1 MASTE
6 VNKKGSLIGK
16 TKLKCSMSEAN
27 ARIIIDRLLRES
39 GWVLSGDDG
48 VVNVDTEIKNQ
59 SGFADY
65 VLKDRSD
72 FPLCI
77 IEAKKEL
84 ISPLVGKEQARSY
97 AKSLNCRF
105 VILSNG
111 VSHYFWDIEQGTPT
125 VVDVYPTQEQLELR
139 KNYFN
144 PPRQEVEEIG
154 IDYIAQTQVPK
165 FDQNPDYLNEDKRGD
180 FLRRHKLRL
189 LRDYQLEA
197 VRAVQ
202 NSIAENKDRFLLEMA
217 TGTGK
222 TLTSSAI
229 IKMFMRLYQ
238 VKRVLFLVDRLELE
252 AQAQKEFDEVLK
264 NDFSTVVWKEN
275 QSDWTKAEIVVSTA
289 QSFVS
294 RNKYRKVFRPD
305 HFGLVISDEAHRS
318 LGTRSRKV
326 FEYFIGF
333 KLGLTATPK
342 DYLKSVD
349 IENIAR
355 SHPRQLEERSRLDT
369 YTTFG
374 CDSGEPTFRYSLE
387 DGVKGGHL
395 INPKVIDARTEIT
408 TELLSEQGYIFQG
421 VDEDGTDFEET
432 FTQGDFEKKFF
443 SHNTNTIF
451 CETFLKHAMRDP
463 YTGEIGKT
471 LVFCVSQNHAEKVTQ
486 ILNNLADRVFP
497 NQYNSDFAVQVTS
510 SIQDSQR
517 MTIDFRNNTLNGKSK
532 TNPHYRTSK
541 TRICVTVGMMTTGYD
556 CTDILNICMMRP
568 IYSPSEFI
576 QMKGRGTRKCD
587 FSQSWMT
594 QSEIPDHIEPQK
606 EQFLLFDFFGN
617 YEFFE
622 KDFDYDKVLK
632 LPARPSEP
640 SEPPIDPLNIDEVV
654 STAPDPLAELK
665 EIPISS
671 QGMKID
677 RNLYRSF
684 KKKVVDDSTI
694 EELVKQQNFD
704 GAETYLKDKILDK
717 PSEFFTIEKIRKSLG
732 LDRRLTVSEL
742 LLHVFDHIKHIP
754 SQRECLDEEF
764 DKLDKAIKPDDSVYG
779 NAKEVFEAYAI
790 DGKFRHII
798 DSKKFADLSVHPSG
812 DAFRNLPPKLKQEIP
827 SYIKQNV
834 NLERLQNV
842 G

>member
-1 MASTE
+1 
-6 VNKKGSLIGK
+6 
-16 TKLKCSMSEAN
+16 MSEAN
-27 ARIIIDRLLRES
+27 ARIIIDKLLRES
-39 GWVLSGDDG
+39 DWVLAGDDG
-48 VVNVDTEIKNQ
+48 VVNVETEMQNQ

-65 VLKDRSD
+65 VLKDSSD

-84 ISPLVGKEQARSY
+84 ISPLVGKEQARGY
-97 AKSLNCRF
+97 AESLNCRF

-111 VSHYFWDIEQGTPT
+111 VSHYFWDIEQGSPT
-125 VVDVYPTQEQLELR
+125 VVDIYPSQEQLALR
-139 KNYFN
+139 KSNFN
-144 PPRQEVEEIG
+144 PPRQEVEDIG
-154 IDYIAQTQVPK
+154 VDYIAQTQVPK
-165 FDQNPDYLNEDKRGD
+165 FDQHPEYLDSDKRGD
-180 FLRRHKLRL
+180 FLRRNKLRL
-189 LRDYQLEA
+189 LRDYQLDA

-202 NSIAENKDRFLLEMA
+202 SSILEGKDRFLLEMA

-222 TLTSSAI
+222 TLTSSAL
-229 IKMFMRLYQ
+229 IKMFLRLYK

-252 AQAQKEFDEVLK
+252 TQAQKEFDEVLK
-264 NDFSTVVWKEN
+264 NDFRTVVWKEN
-275 QSDWTKAEIVVSTA
+275 QSDWTKAEIVVSTV

-305 HFGLVISDEAHRS
+305 HFDLVISDEAHRS
-318 LGTRSRKV
+318 LGARSRKV

-349 IENIAR
+349 VEGI
-355 SHPRQLEERSRLDT
+355 SSSDPRQLEKRMMLDT

-387 DGVKGGHL
+387 NGVKDGFL

-408 TELLSEQGYIFQG
+408 TELLSEQGYVFQG
-421 VDEDGTDFEET
+421 VDDDGTDYEET
-432 FTQGDFEKKFF
+432 FTQKDFEKKFF
-443 SHNTNTIF
+443 SDTTNAIF

-471 LVFCVSQNHAEKVTQ
+471 LIFCVSQNHAAKVAQ
-486 ILNNLADRVFP
+486 ILNVLADTVFP
-497 NQYNSDFAVQVTS
+497 NQYHSDFAVQVTS
-510 SIQDSQR
+510 SVTDSQR

-532 TNPHYRTSK
+532 TKPHYMTSK

-617 YEFFE
+617 YDYFE
-622 KDFDYDKVLK
+622 KDFDYDEVLK
-632 LPARPSEP
+632 LPSRPSEP
-640 SEPPIDPLNIDEVV
+640 TEPPAEPPNIDEAV
-654 STAPDPLAELK
+654 STAPDPLADLK
-665 EIPISS
+665 KILISN

-684 KKKVVDDSTI
+684 KKKVTDDAI
-694 EELVKQQNFD
+694 IKGLVSQQNFD
-704 GAETYLKDKILDK
+704 EAETYLKDEVLDK
-717 PSEFFTIEKIRKSLG
+717 PNEFFTIEKIRKSLG
-732 LDRRLTVSEL
+732 LDRQLTVPEL
-742 LLHVFDHIKHIP
+742 LLHVFGHIDHIP

-764 DKLDKAIKPDDSVYG
+764 DKLDKAINPDDSIYSNV
-779 NAKEVFEAYAI
+779 KEFFEAYAVD
-790 DGKFRHII
+790 DGFRYII
-798 DSKKFADLSVHPSG
+798 DSKKFAELSVHPSG
-812 DAFRNLPPKLKQEIP
+812 DAFRKLPLELKQGIP
-827 SYIKQNV
+827 LYIKENV

>member
-1 MASTE
+1 
-6 VNKKGSLIGK
+6 
-16 TKLKCSMSEAN
+16 MSEAN
-27 ARIIIDRLLRES
+27 ARIIIDKLLRES
-39 GWVLSGDDG
+39 DWVLAGDDG
-48 VVNVDTEIKNQ
+48 VVNVETEMQNQ

-65 VLKDRSD
+65 VLKDSSD

-84 ISPLVGKEQARSY
+84 ISPLVGKEQARGY
-97 AKSLNCRF
+97 AESLNCRF

-111 VSHYFWDIEQGTPT
+111 VSHYFWDIEQGSPT
-125 VVDVYPTQEQLELR
+125 VVDIYPSQEQLALR
-139 KNYFN
+139 KSNFN
-144 PPRQEVEEIG
+144 PPRQEVEDIG
-154 IDYIAQTQVPK
+154 VDYIAQTQVPK
-165 FDQNPDYLNEDKRGD
+165 FDQHPEYLDSDKRGD
-180 FLRRHKLRL
+180 FLRRNKLRL
-189 LRDYQLEA
+189 LRDYQLDA

-202 NSIAENKDRFLLEMA
+202 SSILEGKDRFLLEMA

-222 TLTSSAI
+222 TLTSSAL
-229 IKMFMRLYQ
+229 IKMFLRLYK

-252 AQAQKEFDEVLK
+252 TQAQKEFDEVLK
-264 NDFSTVVWKEN
+264 NDFRTVVWKEN
-275 QSDWTKAEIVVSTA
+275 QSDWTKAEIVVSTV

-305 HFGLVISDEAHRS
+305 HFDLVISDEAHRS
-318 LGTRSRKV
+318 LGARSRKV

-349 IENIAR
+349 VEGI
-355 SHPRQLEERSRLDT
+355 SSSDPRQLEKRMMLDT

-387 DGVKGGHL
+387 NGVKDGFL

-408 TELLSEQGYIFQG
+408 TELLSEQGYVFQG
-421 VDEDGTDFEET
+421 VDDDGTDYEET
-432 FTQGDFEKKFF
+432 FTQKDFEKKFF
-443 SHNTNTIF
+443 SDTTNAIF

-471 LVFCVSQNHAEKVTQ
+471 LIFCVSQNHAAKVAQ
-486 ILNNLADRVFP
+486 ILNVLADKVFP
-497 NQYNSDFAVQVTS
+497 NQYHSDFAVQVTS
-510 SIQDSQR
+510 NVTDSQR

-532 TNPHYRTSK
+532 TKPHYMTSK

-617 YEFFE
+617 YDYFE
-622 KDFDYDKVLK
+622 KDFDYDEVLK
-632 LPARPSEP
+632 LPSRPSEP
-640 SEPPIDPLNIDEVV
+640 TEPPAEPPNIDEAV
-654 STAPDPLAELK
+654 STAPDPLADLK
-665 EIPISS
+665 KILISN

-684 KKKVVDDSTI
+684 KKKVTDDAI
-694 EELVKQQNFD
+694 IKGLVSQQNFD
-704 GAETYLKDKILDK
+704 EAETYLKDEVLDK
-717 PSEFFTIEKIRKSLG
+717 PNEFFTIEKIRKSLG
-732 LDRRLTVSEL
+732 LDRQLTVPEL
-742 LLHVFDHIKHIP
+742 LLHVFGHIDHIP

-764 DKLDKAIKPDDSVYG
+764 DKLDKAINPDDSIYSNV
-779 NAKEVFEAYAI
+779 KEFFEAYAVD
-790 DGKFRHII
+790 DGFRYII
-798 DSKKFADLSVHPSG
+798 DSKKFAELSVHPSG
-812 DAFRNLPPKLKQEIP
+812 DAFRKLPLELKQGIP
-827 SYIKQNV
+827 LYIKENV

>member
-1 MASTE
+1 
-6 VNKKGSLIGK
+6 
-16 TKLKCSMSEAN
+16 MSEAN
-27 ARIIIDRLLRES
+27 ARIIIDKLLRES
-39 GWVLSGDDG
+39 DWVLSGDDG
-48 VVNVDTEIKNQ
+48 VVNVDTETQNQ
-59 SGFADY
+59 AGFADY
-65 VLKDRSD
+65 VLKDSAD
-72 FPLCI
+72 FPLCV

-84 ISPLVGKEQARSY
+84 ISPLVGKEQARGY
-97 AKSLNCRF
+97 AESLNCRF

-111 VSHYFWDIEQGTPT
+111 VSHYFWDIEHGSPT
-125 VVDVYPTQEQLELR
+125 VIDIFPSQEQLELR
-139 KNYFN
+139 KENFN

-154 IDYIAQTQVPK
+154 VDYIAQTQLPK
-165 FDQNPDYLNEDKRGD
+165 FDQHPDYLDEKKRD
-180 FLRRHKLRL
+180 EYLRNNKLRL
-189 LRDYQLEA
+189 LRDYQLGA

-202 NSIAENKDRFLLEMA
+202 SSISEGKDRFLLEMA

-222 TLTSSAI
+222 TLTSCAI
-229 IKMFMRLYQ
+229 IKMFLRLYN
-238 VKRVLFLVDRLELE
+238 VKRVLFLVDRIELE
-252 AQAQKEFDEVLK
+252 TQAQKEFDEVLK
-264 NDFSTVVWKEN
+264 NDFRTVIWKEN
-275 QSDWTKAEIVVSTA
+275 QSDWTKAEIVVSTV

-305 HFGLVISDEAHRS
+305 HFDLVISDEAHRS
-318 LGTRSRKV
+318 LGARSRKV

-349 IENIAR
+349 VEGI
-355 SHPRQLEERSRLDT
+355 SSSDPRQLEKRMMLDT

-387 DGVKGGHL
+387 NGVKDGFL

-408 TELLSEQGYIFQG
+408 TELLSEQGYVFQG
-421 VDEDGTDFEET
+421 VDDDGTNYEET
-432 FTQGDFEKKFF
+432 FTQKDFEKKFF
-443 SHNTNTIF
+443 SDNTNAIF

-471 LVFCVSQNHAEKVTQ
+471 LIFCVSQNHAAKVAQ
-486 ILNNLADRVFP
+486 ILNVLADKVFP
-497 NQYNSDFAVQVTS
+497 NQYHSDFAVQVTS
-510 SIQDSQR
+510 SVTDSQR

-532 TNPHYRTSK
+532 TNPHYMTSK

-617 YEFFE
+617 YDYFE
-622 KDFDYDKVLK
+622 KDFDYDEVLK
-632 LPARPSEP
+632 LPLRPSEP
-640 SEPPIDPLNIDEVV
+640 TEPPVEPPNIDEAV
-654 STAPDPLAELK
+654 STAPDPLADLK
-665 EIPISS
+665 EILISN

-684 KKKVVDDSTI
+684 KKTVTDDAI
-694 EELVKQQNFD
+694 IKGLVSQQNFD
-704 GAETYLKDKILDK
+704 EAETYLKDEVLDK
-717 PSEFFTIEKIRKSLG
+717 PNEFFTIEKIRKSLG
-732 LDRRLTVSEL
+732 LDRQLTVSEL
-742 LLHVFDHIKHIP
+742 LLHVFGHIDHIP

-764 DKLDKAIKPDDSVYG
+764 DKLDKAINPDDSIYSNV
-779 NAKEVFEAYAI
+779 KEVFEAYAVD
-790 DGKFRHII
+790 DGFRYII
-798 DSKKFADLSVHPSG
+798 DSKKFAELSVHPSG
-812 DAFRNLPPKLKQEIP
+812 DAFKKLPLELKQGIP
-827 SYIKQNV
+827 LYIKENV